1 MDKLKV
7 KIEFDC
13 LANKEETEEQL
24 NKIVNYQIY
33 EKIWNV
39 DSNKG
44 VKLTVTKEK
53 NNELKRVKRWN
64 NNHKEGFENH

>member
-1 MDKLKV
+1 MKVGTMDKLKV
-7 KIEFDC
+7 KIEFNC

-53 NNELKRVKRWN
+53 KDD
-64 NNHKEGFENH
+64 

>member
-7 KIEFDC
+7 KIEFNC

-53 NNELKRVKRWN
+53 EEERKKQ
-64 NNHKEGFENH
+64 

>member
-7 KIEFDC
+7 KIEFNC

-24 NKIVNYQIY
+24 NKIVNNQIY

-53 NNELKRVKRWN
+53 EEERKKQWRK
-64 NNHKEGFENH
+64 

>member
-1 MDKLKV
+1 MDKLKI
-7 KIEFDC
+7 KIEFNC

-39 DSNKG
+39 DYNKG
-44 VKLTVTKEK
+44 VKLTITKA
-53 NNELKRVKRWN
+53 NND
-64 NNHKEGFENH
+64 

>member
-7 KIEFDC
+7 KIEFNC

-44 VKLTVTKEK
+44 VKLTITKEK
-53 NNELKRVKRWN
+53 EEERKKQ
-64 NNHKEGFENH
+64 

>member
-7 KIEFDC
+7 KIEFNC

-39 DSNKG
+39 DYNKD
-44 VKLTVTKEK
+44 VKLTITKA
-53 NNELKRVKRWN
+53 NND
-64 NNHKEGFENH
+64 